1 MELLRRHEMFEI
13 EVLERLKSAK
23 LLDGLVFGGGTMLR
37 LCYDLNR
44 YSTDL
49 DFWFV
54 RKVQVGKYLSKA
66 QDYLSRD
73 FEITDSAV
81 KYYSALLELRSPRY
95 PKRLKIEIRKSGGKG
110 DFQERI
116 AFSKFDTRQVLL
128 RVFTLEEI
136 MKRKIDAALERKD
149 IRDFFDLEFLLRKG
163 IKLSLAERKRKGLSK
178 IIRAFKLRDFK
189 VMLGSLLDPDMRQFY
204 VKNGFSYLLSKL
216 E

>member
-1 MELLRRHEMFEI
+1 MFEI

-54 RKVQVGKYLSKA
+54 KKVEAGKYLSKA
-66 QDYLSRD
+66 RDHLSRD
-73 FEITDSAV
+73 FEITDFAV

-116 AFSKFDTRQVLL
+116 AFSQYDTRQVVL

-136 MKRKIDAALERKD
+136 MKRKIGAALDRKD

-163 IKLSLAERKRKGLSK
+163 IKLVLIERKKEELSK
-178 IIRAFKLRDFK
+178 TVRAFKPRDFK
-189 VMLGSLLDPDMRQFY
+189 VGLGSLLDSDTRQFY
-204 VKNGFSYLLSKL
+204 VNNGFSYLLSKL
-216 E
+216 V